1 MASRDLLE
9 SIFLPRALSLSPIV
23 LSSTMVRD
31 GMKLLLSFSEYLGKI
46 FLITLGFVTP
56 PLGFVCLVSW
66 LIRVVGWV
74 DAEMTVEAALP

>member
-1 MASRDLLE
+1 
-9 SIFLPRALSLSPIV
+9 
-23 LSSTMVRD
+23 
-31 GMKLLLSFSEYLGKI
+31 MKLLLSFSEYLGKI